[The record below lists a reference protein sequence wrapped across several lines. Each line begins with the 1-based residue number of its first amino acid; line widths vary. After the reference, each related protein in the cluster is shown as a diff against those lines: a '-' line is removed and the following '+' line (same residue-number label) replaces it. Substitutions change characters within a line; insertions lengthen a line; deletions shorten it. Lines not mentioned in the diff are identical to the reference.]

1 MMYVAGAMVPTN
13 RGGGNYYIC
22 RRVSKYY
29 CIETGYMKYVA
40 GAMGPT
46 NRGGWEIIIFVE
58 RCVNIIVE
66 RLVAR
71 SM

>member
-1 MMYVAGAMVPTN
+1 
-13 RGGGNYYIC
+13 
-22 RRVSKYY
+22 
-29 CIETGYMKYVA
+29 MKYVA
-40 GAMGPT
+40 GAMVPT